1 MAILTM
7 KMLIPVISC
16 RLERPP
22 IYHRVNQNISI
33 SLVLSKCPV
42 KLRLSL
48 VFCRM
53 VLAFLTGWSAQAIG
67 RDYFD
72 PALLDFGSNSGQTV
86 DLSQFETA
94 GGQAPGTYRV
104 DIYVNGSFFDS
115 RDITFQRHGD
125 SELVPVLTPDL
136 LDTAGVNISDT
147 PALKTLPADKPI
159 ENPLGKYI
167 PQATARLNFSQM
179 RLNLSIPQIAMK
191 PATNGQVDPK
201 LWQEGIPAFILNYN
215 INGSQNRRSQ
225 FGNQQTNQSLFGSFN
240 SGLNLGAWR
249 LRNTATYSY
258 STQTYNRYDSL
269 NDAMKKTTQS
279 RQRWNF
285 LQTYLQRDV
294 VALRSDLTIGDTSTG
309 SVAGQVFDGFP
320 YRGIGLA
327 TSDSM
332 IPGRQS
338 GFAPI
343 ISGIAKS
350 NAQVTV
356 TQNGSV
362 IYQTNVAPGPFR
374 ITDLVGSSTGG
385 DLQVTIT
392 EADGTHHGFSQ
403 AYSSLPMM
411 LRQGQFKYE
420 AAAGRYHT
428 SGYSSGGRKPVF
440 GMASMIY
447 GLPGN
452 VTLYGGGLVAQSYQ
466 SAALGTGLSLGM
478 MGALSADITTSRARL
493 KNMADIQRGESY
505 RAKYSKSML
514 TSGTTVDLTAYRYS
528 TRNYLSFSDVN
539 TQGYTVWGELPSW
552 MSQRR
557 RSSWQMRLSQSLP
570 GNYSLWLSGQRDNYW
585 GSSKTNTTLSMGLN
599 GSFYRVGWGLNYS
612 IDRIRGNGDW
622 PENRQVSLN
631 VNIPLSLFGSYA
643 ALNNAYAN
651 YSLFHDS
658 TGRSSNQLGLGGSL
672 LDDNSLSW
680 SVSQSQANKGQG
692 NSGSVS
698 MGYSGSLGQANL
710 GYNYDSSGGRGV
722 NYGISGGLI
731 AHQHGVTL
739 ASRIGDAAVLVRT
752 SGVGGIRVMNSSSIS
767 TNRWGY
773 AVVPYAQTYSRNS
786 ISLDPS
792 SLPEGADMAQGS
804 KNVFPTKGAVVMV
817 DYPVRIGQQLLMNL
831 LYHGKPVPFGAMA
844 GLKGDTTTN
853 LAAIVGEGG
862 QVYLSGMPPNGVLK
876 VKWGSAPDSQCEVVF
891 NLGPPPVKT
900 KQDKSWSP
908 MRQLN
913 ETCR

>member
-1 MAILTM
+1 M
-7 KMLIPVISC
+7 KVLIPAISC
-16 RLERPP
+16 RSKRPFTCC
-22 IYHRVNQNISI
+22 RCVNQGIST
-33 SLVLSKCPV
+33 SLTLSKHQMGG
-42 KLRLSL
+42 SL
-48 VFCRM
+48 VFCRVM
-53 VLAFLTGWSAQAIG
+53 LVFLTGWSAQATA

-72 PALLDFGSNSGQTV
+72 PALLGFGSNSGQPV
-86 DLSQFETA
+86 DLSQFETV

-104 DIYVNGSFFDS
+104 DIYVNGTFFDT
-115 RDITFQRHGD
+115 RDITFQRH
-125 SELVPVLTPDL
+125 SEGNAELTPVLTPDL
-136 LDTAGVNISDT
+136 LEAAGVNISGI
-147 PALKTLPADKPI
+147 PALKALPVDKPI
-159 ENPLGKYI
+159 ESPLGKLI
-167 PQATARLNFSQM
+167 PQAAARLNFSQM
-179 RLNLSIPQIAMK
+179 RLNVSVPQIAMK
-191 PATNGQVDPK
+191 PSTNGLVDPK
-201 LWQEGIPAFILNYN
+201 LWQEGIPAFLLNYS
-215 INGSQNRRSQ
+215 INGSQNQRSQ
-225 FGNQQTNQSLFGSFN
+225 FGNKQTNQSLFGSFN
-240 SGLNLGAWR
+240 SRLNLGAWR

-258 STQTYNRYDSL
+258 SSQTYNRYDSF
-269 NDAMKKTTQS
+269 NDAVKKTTESQ
-279 RQRWNF
+279 QHWNF
-285 LQTYLQRDV
+285 QQTYLQRDV

-327 TSDSM
+327 TSDPM
-332 IPGRQS
+332 MPGRLS

-350 NAQVTV
+350 NAQITV

-374 ITDLVGSSTGG
+374 ITDLVGSSVGG

-392 EADGTHHGFSQ
+392 EADGTHHGFTQ

-420 AAAGRYHT
+420 VAAGRY
-428 SGYSSGGRKPVF
+428 YSSGYGSGIRKPVF

-478 MGALSADITTSRARL
+478 MGALSADITTSRTRL
-493 KNMADIQRGESY
+493 QNTPDILRGESY

-514 TSGTTVDLTAYRYS
+514 TTGTTVDLTAYRYS
-528 TRNYLSFSDVN
+528 TRNYLSFSDAN
-539 TQGYTVWGELPSW
+539 TQGYSVWGELPSW
-552 MSQRR
+552 MSERR

-612 IDRIRGNGDW
+612 IDRMRGNGDW
-622 PENRQVSLN
+622 PENRQISLN
-631 VNIPLSLFGSYA
+631 VNVPLSLFGSYA

-651 YSLFHDS
+651 YSFSRDS
-658 TGRSSNQLGLGGSL
+658 TGRSNNQLGIGGSV

-680 SVSQSQANKGQG
+680 NVSQSQANKGRG
-692 NSGSVS
+692 RSGSVS
-698 MGYSGSLGQANL
+698 MGYLGSFGQANL
-710 GYNYDSSGGRGV
+710 GYNYDSWGGRGV
-722 NYGISGGLI
+722 NYGFSGGLI

-752 SGVGGIRVMNSSSIS
+752 SGVAGIRVMNSSSVT

-804 KNVFPTKGAVVMV
+804 KNVFPTSGAVVMV

-831 LYHGKPVPFGAMA
+831 TYNGKPVPFGAMA
-844 GLKGDTTTN
+844 GLKGDTDTN

-862 QVYLSGMPPNGVLK
+862 QVYLSGMPPSGVLK
-876 VKWGSAPDSQCEVVF
+876 VKWGSTPDKQCEVAF
-891 NLGPPPVKT
+891 NLGPPPVKA
-900 KQDKSWSP
+900 KADKRWNP